1 MNSNGAIRVSKAKV
15 IEIFESQMIFIEKLI
30 SDPGNI
36 PSIALWS
43 LASPR
48 INDIIHVPGS
58 PEHEEFRTYL
68 RKLHLKEIRWTDS
81 PIVIDDNRLA
91 LHGIR
96 KLVNAFIQKIQ
107 HSDQQEYFTNE
118 ESFLNPNKV
127 VGEFSKNQALLK
139 AKAAELES

>member
-1 MNSNGAIRVSKAKV
+1 MSSNATIRVSKAKL
-15 IEIFESQMIFIEKLI
+15 IEIFESQMILIERLI

-36 PSIALWS
+36 PSIALWA
-43 LASPR
+43 LASPP

-58 PEHEEFRTYL
+58 PEHEEFRTYF
-68 RKLHLKEIRWTDS
+68 RKLHVKEIRRTDS
-81 PIVIDDNRLA
+81 PLVIEENRLA

-118 ESFLNPNKV
+118 VSFLNPKNV

-139 AKAAELES
+139 AKAALN